1 MPAARGQSIRLA
13 MPARTEASYAC
24 QKEHSCCWFRDVRK
38 SSIGTHRSAARRG
51 ARIDLP
57 CERSNLGLYRRQT
70 AKRAQKEAS
79 LSPRVLPKTAV
90 QFENNALSVDAAVIG
105 QGLGLSPLVV
115 QASIR
120 DGKLTAVCERGIEA
134 DAGRYRLSFFLE
146 NRRFP
151 PVVDENGNAIQHS
164 TDHFGSTKFLC
175 VGHIAGAKLCQRSSG
190 LQINCRA

>member
-1 MPAARGQSIRLA
+1 
-13 MPARTEASYAC
+13 
-24 QKEHSCCWFRDVRK
+24 
-38 SSIGTHRSAARRG
+38 
-51 ARIDLP
+51 
-57 CERSNLGLYRRQT
+57 
-70 AKRAQKEAS
+70 
-79 LSPRVLPKTAV
+79 LPKTAV

-175 VGHIAGAKLCQRSSG
+175 VGHIAGAKLC
-190 LQINCRA
+190 